1 MPFLYLQFLYIIL
14 NYREI
19 TLIKEPNDEP
29 IYGTLPVIGCHIS
42 HDPVVAP
49 SYPVPRCST
58 APGLCDRLRKSKNNY
73 FYCRWQDSGTMELDG
88 TGSCLDVLPRARHLH
103 LCLQIMRKMQNRTQK
118 ISTAKISVLLTLYWP
133 ELKNPGFAPI
143 FGERCEL
150 TGQFTMVTR
159 TLESHQPGA

>member
-1 MPFLYLQFLYIIL
+1 MLLPPVSSIVHCLYHLRLYLVDKQQRPHLLSLFMPFLYLQFLYIIL

-58 APGLCDRLRKSKNNY
+58 APGLRLRIFGRSLKEVQEQLLLLSLAGQ
-73 FYCRWQDSGTMELDG
+73 RHDG
-88 TGSCLDVLPRARHLH
+88 TGWNWMELEHPLSFTGFLDPVISSGIGDLYHFESFCIWESWSPR
-103 LCLQIMRKMQNRTQK
+103 
-118 ISTAKISVLLTLYWP
+118 
-133 ELKNPGFAPI
+133 
-143 FGERCEL
+143 
-150 TGQFTMVTR
+150 
-159 TLESHQPGA
+159 

>member
-1 MPFLYLQFLYIIL
+1 MLLPPVSSIVHCLYHLRLYLVDKQQRPHLLSLFMPFLYLQFLYIIL

-58 APGLCDRLRKSKNNY
+58 APGLRLRIFGRSLKEVQEQLLLLSLAGQ
-73 FYCRWQDSGTMELDG
+73 RHDGTGWNWMELDPVW
-88 TGSCLDVLPRARHLH
+88 TCF
-103 LCLQIMRKMQNRTQK
+103 
-118 ISTAKISVLLTLYWP
+118 P
-133 ELKNPGFAPI
+133 ELDTCTCVLK
-143 FGERCEL
+143 L
-150 TGQFTMVTR
+150 
-159 TLESHQPGA
+159 

>member
-58 APGLCDRLRKSKNNY
+58 APGLCLRIFGRSLKEVQEQLLLLSLAGQ
-73 FYCRWQDSGTMELDG
+73 RHDG
-88 TGSCLDVLPRARHLH
+88 TGWNWILFGRASPS
-103 LCLQIMRKMQNRTQK
+103 
-118 ISTAKISVLLTLYWP
+118 STPAPVSSNYEKNAEPDPENQHRENQRFTNSLLARAEKPWIRP
-133 ELKNPGFAPI
+133 NFWGK
-143 FGERCEL
+143 
-150 TGQFTMVTR
+150 V
-159 TLESHQPGA
+159 